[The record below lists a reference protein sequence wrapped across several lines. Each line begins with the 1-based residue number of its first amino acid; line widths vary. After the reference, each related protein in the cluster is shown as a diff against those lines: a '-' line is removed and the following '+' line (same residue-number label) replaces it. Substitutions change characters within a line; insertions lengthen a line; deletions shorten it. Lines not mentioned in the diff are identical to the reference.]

1 MYVIIMMI
9 GGLLMYQ
16 EEYYVIKNK
25 LTELECHLDTINN
38 KLDEIGKEPPA
49 IIVKVINDKPYYYEQ
64 WREGDKVVSKSLGA
78 VIPVSVANRERE
90 KLNYQELLIEK
101 SDLEYRVI
109 EQKRILESYI
119 RHFGKKSLLDD
130 YVFEVYW
137 KNFLS
142 SRVSVRKNTV
152 KIKRVIV
159 HPLRQIFPSNEITR
173 NRLNEILELRCFD
186 KNRPDASKKL
196 ESLGLTVYRPID
208 IIKKTHGVSYNDYIW
223 FRFMGENICAEDVLV
238 RE

>member
-1 MYVIIMMI
+1 MYE
-9 GGLLMYQ
+9 

-25 LTELECHLDTINN
+25 LTELETNLDNINN
-38 KLDEIGKEPPA
+38 KLDMIGKEPPA
-49 IIVKVINDKPYYYEQ
+49 IIVKVINNKPYYYEQ
-64 WREGDKVVSKSLGA
+64 WREGDKIISKSLGT
-78 VIPVSVANRERE
+78 VTPGCVADRERT
-90 KLNYQELLIEK
+90 KLQYQELLTEK
-101 SDLEYRVI
+101 HDLEYRVT

-119 RHFGKKSLLDD
+119 RHFSKKSLLDD

-137 KNFLS
+137 KNLLS

-152 KIKRVIV
+152 RIKRIIV

-186 KNRPDASKKL
+186 KNRPDASRIL
-196 ESLGLTVYRPID
+196 ESLGLSSYRPID

>member
-1 MYVIIMMI
+1 MEKSTNVCYNSI
-9 GGLLMYQ
+9 GGWLMYE

-25 LTELECHLDTINN
+25 LTELETNLDNINN
-38 KLDEIGKEPPA
+38 TPGC
-49 IIVKVINDKPYYYEQ
+49 
-64 WREGDKVVSKSLGA
+64 
-78 VIPVSVANRERE
+78 VADRERT
-90 KLNYQELLIEK
+90 KLQYQELLTEK
-101 SDLEYRVI
+101 HDLEYRVT

-119 RHFGKKSLLDD
+119 RHFSKKSLLDD

-137 KNFLS
+137 KNLLS

-152 KIKRVIV
+152 RIKRIIV

-186 KNRPDASKKL
+186 KNRPDASRIL
-196 ESLGLTVYRPID
+196 ESLGLSSYRPID